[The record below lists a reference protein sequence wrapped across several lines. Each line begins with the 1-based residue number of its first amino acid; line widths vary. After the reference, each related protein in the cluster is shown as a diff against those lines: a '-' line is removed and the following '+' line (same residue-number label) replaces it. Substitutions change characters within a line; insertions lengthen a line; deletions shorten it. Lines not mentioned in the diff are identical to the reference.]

1 MRVCSESGWELSAK
15 RTTDLGLS
23 RCLYFLLLGCRTLL
37 ALLGVHFIHIQDTR
51 CVLDVF
57 PQGSL
62 DQIIRR
68 FQKDNPGAQ
77 EPARLMFRT
86 RGSLIEQRAMWTI
99 LLRVL
104 NVAKL
109 PAAVKKDT
117 DAIRELGAGFGR
129 SRNDMLYSDSHWLY
143 DEDYSKPST
152 SADIED
158 DIHAYRDLDD
168 LFLNQRDANFA
179 FAAVLIRVLLVLI
192 SDIEAGSGTSLLQTS
207 YGPCL
212 AKFDGF
218 DCAKLDALFAKMYRK
233 EGYCLDI

>member
-51 CVLDVF
+51 CVLNVF

-117 DAIRELGAGFGR
+117 DAIVELEQIGR
-129 SRNDMLYSDSHWLY
+129 F
-143 DEDYSKPST
+143 
-152 SADIED
+152 
-158 DIHAYRDLDD
+158 HA
-168 LFLNQRDANFA
+168 
-179 FAAVLIRVLLVLI
+179 
-192 SDIEAGSGTSLLQTS
+192 
-207 YGPCL
+207 
-212 AKFDGF
+212 
-218 DCAKLDALFAKMYRK
+218 
-233 EGYCLDI
+233 

>member
-1 MRVCSESGWELSAK
+1 MQVRPNDAMTV
-15 RTTDLGLS
+15 
-23 RCLYFLLLGCRTLL
+23 
-37 ALLGVHFIHIQDTR
+37 TR
-51 CVLDVF
+51 
-57 PQGSL
+57 
-62 DQIIRR
+62 
-68 FQKDNPGAQ
+68 
-77 EPARLMFRT
+77 PAF
-86 RGSLIEQRAMWTI
+86 S
-99 LLRVL
+99 
-104 NVAKL
+104 N
-109 PAAVKKDT
+109 
-117 DAIRELGAGFGR
+117 
-129 SRNDMLYSDSHWLY
+129 
-143 DEDYSKPST
+143 DEDYSKPSR

-179 FAAVLIRVLLVLI
+179 FAAVLIRVLLVLV